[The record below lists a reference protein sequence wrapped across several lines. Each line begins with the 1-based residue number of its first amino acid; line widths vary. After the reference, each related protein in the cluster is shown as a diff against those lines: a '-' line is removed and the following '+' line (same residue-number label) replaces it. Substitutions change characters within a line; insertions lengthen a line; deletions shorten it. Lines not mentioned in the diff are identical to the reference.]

1 MISNNH
7 LCAALGYTFRQPSL
21 LEDALTRVSYALENT
36 IDLKHTMDR
45 YAVLGDAVLDVAI
58 VEHLLETGE
67 YDKGDITQKKI
78 NAVNMT
84 VFRRI
89 AESIRLPDYVH
100 WGKGELRM
108 RIWESG
114 RVSAECFEAVVGAA
128 YLDGGM
134 NAVKTIVHALV
145 LSNGENR

>member
-1 MISNNH
+1 MVSNHH
-7 LCAALGYTFRQPSL
+7 LCVALGYSFTDSSL
-21 LEDALTRVSYALENT
+21 LEDALTRVAYATENN
-36 IDLKHTMDR
+36 INQMHTMDR

-58 VEHLLETGE
+58 VERLLETGE
-67 YDKGDITQKKI
+67 HDKGDITQKKI
-78 NAVNMT
+78 NSVNMM

-89 AESIRLPDYVH
+89 AESIQLPEYVH

-134 NAVKTIVHALV
+134 SAVKSIVRAVSLD
-145 LSNGENR
+145 SKD

>member
-1 MISNNH
+1 MVSDSP

-21 LEDALTRVSYALENT
+21 LEDALTRVSYALENA
-36 IDLKHTMDR
+36 IDPLHTMDR
-45 YAVLGDAVLDVAI
+45 YAVLGDAVLDVVI
-58 VEHLLETGE
+58 VEHLLEAGE
-67 YDKGDITQKKI
+67 HDKGDITQKKI
-78 NAVNMT
+78 NSVNMA

-114 RVSAECFEAVVGAA
+114 RVSAECFEAVAGAA

-134 NAVKTIVHALV
+134 DAVRTIVRAVV
-145 LSNGENR
+145 LSQ

>member
-1 MISNNH
+1 MVSNIS
-7 LCAALGYTFRQPSL
+7 LCAALGYTFVNPSL
-21 LEDALTRVSYALENT
+21 LEDALTRVAYARETGL
-36 IDLKHTMDR
+36 DLRHTMDR

-58 VEHLLETGE
+58 VEDLLEAGE
-67 YDKGDITQKKI
+67 HDKGDITQKKI
-78 NAVNMT
+78 NSVNMT

-89 AESIRLPDYVH
+89 AESIRLPEYVH

-134 NAVKTIVHALV
+134 DAVKIIAKTVFP
-145 LSNGENR
+145 SY

>member
-1 MISNNH
+1 MGSNH
-7 LCAALGYTFRQPSL
+7 PLCATLGYSFTNPSL
-21 LEDALTRVSYALENT
+21 LEDALTRVAYALENNLELT
-36 IDLKHTMDR
+36 HTMDR

-58 VEHLLETGE
+58 VEHLLATGE
-67 YDKGDITQKKI
+67 HDKGDITQKKI

-89 AESIRLPDYVH
+89 AELIHIPEYVR

-134 NAVKTIVHALV
+134 SAVKSIVQV
-145 LSNGENR
+145 VFPSSRE